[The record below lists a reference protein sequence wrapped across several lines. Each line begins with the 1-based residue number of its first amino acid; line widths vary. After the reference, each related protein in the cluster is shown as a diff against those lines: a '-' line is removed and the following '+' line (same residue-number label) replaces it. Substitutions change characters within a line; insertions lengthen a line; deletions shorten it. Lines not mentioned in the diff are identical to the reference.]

1 MNSGEAG
8 TKSKPRLRGH
18 MPTQEIQSRIETGA
32 TGWISIHINESKTS
46 HISGLQSPLDYES
59 RYSENVQREVSSRA
73 PATFR
78 LFEYAQQIPATL
90 PERFP
95 RLTFFAIAVALL
107 VSAVAVELDYLHGA
121 GYYWP

>member
-1 MNSGEAG
+1 
-8 TKSKPRLRGH
+8 
-18 MPTQEIQSRIETGA
+18 MPTKQIESLIETGS
-32 TGWISIHINESKTS
+32 TGWISIRINEAQAPYV
-46 HISGLQSPLDYES
+46 SGVQTPLDFEM

-95 RLTFFAIAVALL
+95 RLTFFAIAVGLL

>member
-1 MNSGEAG
+1 
-8 TKSKPRLRGH
+8 
-18 MPTQEIQSRIETGA
+18 MPTKEIESRIETGE
-32 TGWISIHINESKTS
+32 TGWISIHINEAQISR
-46 HISGLQSPLDYES
+46 ISGVQAPIDFASLYT
-59 RYSENVQREVSSRA
+59 ENIQREVPSHS

-95 RLTFFAIAVALL
+95 RLTFFAVAVALL

>member
-1 MNSGEAG
+1 
-8 TKSKPRLRGH
+8 
-18 MPTQEIQSRIETGA
+18 MPTQEIESRIETGN
-32 TGWISIHINESKTS
+32 TGWISIHINEAQIP
-46 HISGLQSPLDYES
+46 HVSGVQTPIDFASL
-59 RYSENVQREVSSRA
+59 YSENVERELPSHA

-95 RLTFFAIAVALL
+95 RLTFFAVAVALL
-107 VSAVAVELDYLHGA
+107 VSALAVEFDYLHSA